1 LEAKEKVM
9 MKRVGIAGVLL
20 VVAFAMSA
28 LGAQVASAALGCYL
42 VSEFVSGEKG
52 GNWTDGTCTVEARE
66 RLTTKWVKVKELLA
80 RTTGNLWCA
89 QLDEENTEGFFTE
102 GNCRTKNT
110 VANAKLWTEVKV
122 LPDISIT
129 LGSYP
134 LHLNYLSNTVK
145 TTLETAAGS
154 RLTGTGLHVLYLTGE
169 LTSLGTFRAIF
180 LKVNREGE
188 HCFNQGL
195 EANGEVATEGSFHIV
210 YTSLPGSPQ
219 GLQIG
224 ILYLVKELNGATTP
238 AGIKCK
244 PSNVEVKVKGSVIGS
259 INVTSTGEGER
270 IGQKSV
276 LSGNLGKQSIRA
288 YWNDAGVGLLAQLL
302 SSVGAGFTES
312 NQIVEEETEATALNS
327 AMYEITTI

>member
-9 MKRVGIAGVLL
+9 MKRIGIAGALL

-28 LGAQVASAALGCYL
+28 IGAQVASAALGCYL
-42 VSEFVSGEKG
+42 VSQFVNELKA
-52 GNWTDGTCTVEARE
+52 GNWTDGTCTVEATR
-66 RLTTKWVKVKELLA
+66 RLTTKWVKVKELLFK
-80 RTTGNLWCA
+80 TTGNLWCA

-102 GNCRTKNT
+102 GNCRTENT

-134 LHLNYLSNTVK
+134 LHLNYLSNTVA
-145 TTLETAAGS
+145 TALETTGGAE
-154 RLTGTGLHVLYLTGE
+154 LTGRGLHVLYLTGE

-180 LKVNREGE
+180 LKVEKNREP
-188 HCFNQGL
+188 CFNQGL
-195 EANGEVATEGSFHIV
+195 EANGEVLTEGSFHLV
-210 YTSLPGSPQ
+210 YTSLPGSSQ

-224 ILYLVKELNGATTP
+224 ILYLVKELNGANGIQCRR
-238 AGIKCK
+238 AGI
-244 PSNVEVKVKGSVIGS
+244 EVKVKGSVIGS
-259 INVTSTGEGER
+259 INTLPEGEGER

-276 LSGNLGKQSIRA
+276 LSGTRGKQSIRA

-302 SSVGAGFTES
+302 SSVGAGFLEF
-312 NQIVEEETEATALNS
+312 NEVVEGEPEATALNG